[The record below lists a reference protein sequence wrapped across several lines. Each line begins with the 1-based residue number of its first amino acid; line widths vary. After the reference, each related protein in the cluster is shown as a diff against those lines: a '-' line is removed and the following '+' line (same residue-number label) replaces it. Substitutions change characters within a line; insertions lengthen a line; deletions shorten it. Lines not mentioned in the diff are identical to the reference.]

1 MAPRDDDKAMDGLLR
16 RSLARDAAAGD
27 TCPEPDILAA
37 YYERSLDADEMAHQ
51 EQHFSQCSRC
61 RERLAAIFRAE
72 SVAEI
77 PGELEVMD
85 AALMAP
91 RAAAPSRAAENEPEK
106 HGRPGIFDWRWL
118 APVAA
123 VILVVVFLYGRNAS
137 RPGKP
142 SPSGNQIAMTKP
154 EAVPP
159 SALTDRESKAQHPA
173 APMPT
178 PPEPRAKSMGKFQ
191 ETAPAP
197 KRELPKMARN
207 AAPTA
212 PSPDQQSNS
221 TGTLHSKYE
230 SRKDL
235 KKRAESSTRTAME
248 EQTPAQMDSYS
259 MAEKEA
265 DVAPPAHAP
274 SAAPASNAAPSAQD
288 ETSAGARGGIAGQK
302 SMVGGVANSRKQK
315 QAAADADASTSV
327 TVMSQAVAVQSAAP
341 IIQTP
346 DPVVQYRIP
355 GAGLVERS
363 NDGGATWQA
372 QRVKANA
379 EILAGAAPS
388 VNVCWLVGRGGMIL
402 MTSDGK
408 KWRRIPSPA
417 VVDFVEVT
425 ASDATFATVTAEDGR
440 KFSTQDSGRTWQLM
454 Q

>member
-16 RSLARDAAAGD
+16 RSLARDSASGD

-37 YYERSLDADEMAHQ
+37 YYERSLDADEMARQ
-51 EQHFSQCSRC
+51 ERHFSQCSRC
-61 RERLAAIFRAE
+61 REQLAAIFRAK
-72 SVAEI
+72 SVADI
-77 PGELEVMD
+77 PAEVEVMD
-85 AALMAP
+85 AAEMAP
-91 RAAAPSRAAENEPEK
+91 RAATPSRAAAGEPK
-106 HGRPGIFDWRWL
+106 RDAHPGIFDWRWL

-123 VILVVVFLYGRNAS
+123 AILLVVFLYGRNAS

-154 EAVPP
+154 EAVVP
-159 SALTDRESKAQHPA
+159 SELMDKESSAQHPA

-191 ETAPAP
+191 EGAPAP

-212 PSPDQQSNS
+212 PSSDQPRNS
-221 TGTLHSKYE
+221 TESLHSEYE

-235 KKRAESSTRTAME
+235 KKRAESTTSAATEKRA
-248 EQTPAQMDSYS
+248 PAQLDSYS
-259 MAEKEA
+259 AAKKEA

-274 SAAPASNAAPSAQD
+274 SAAPAPNAAASAQGQS
-288 ETSAGARGGIAGQK
+288 SAEARGGVAGQK
-302 SMVGGVANSRKQK
+302 SMIGGVANGRKQK
-315 QAAADADASTSV
+315 QAAADADVSTNV
-327 TVMSQAVAVQSAAP
+327 TVMSQAITVQSAAP

-363 NDGGATWQA
+363 DDGGATWQG

-388 VNVCWLVGRGGMIL
+388 VNVCWLVGRGGLIL